1 MHGLRA
7 REREA
12 AQTAPRRTKR
22 ACPSPLLRE
31 DNEVFVFRPR
41 PRAAALGCLP
51 DSAAVLD
58 RVGIPALGLGYT
70 AVAGV
75 PVAGAARSCVF
86 AACCGGLSRRG
97 VRMPGFGCEG
107 YVCMLEF
114 S

>member
-1 MHGLRA
+1 MRFSSSVPDRG
-7 REREA
+7 
-12 AQTAPRRTKR
+12 QQ
-22 ACPSPLLRE
+22 
-31 DNEVFVFRPR
+31 
-41 PRAAALGCLP
+41 AALGCLP

-70 AVAGV
+70 AAAGV

-107 YVCMLEF
+107 YARVQL
-114 S
+114 SVGWV